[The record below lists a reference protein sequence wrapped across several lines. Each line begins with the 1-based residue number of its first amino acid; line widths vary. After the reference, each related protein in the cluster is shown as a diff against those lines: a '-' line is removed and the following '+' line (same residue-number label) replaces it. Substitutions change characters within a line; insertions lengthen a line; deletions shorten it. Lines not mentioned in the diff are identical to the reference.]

1 MGART
6 LPALPQ
12 YRKDGVTRRLCAA
25 VHLDEQFARWADREL
40 TGDRLTSPGLTL
52 GINFVA
58 LARHARAAVVRRDT
72 LDRQLTWLAAA
83 LGAALLTAGWGLAAG
98 LGSVAVVGIYGPLA
112 VLGASW
118 WLIHRAESQA
128 RDAARAVFLGT
139 GKAEALAPPVRPEA
153 EAWLH
158 ELKRA
163 NALPYADAAAL
174 TTPFV
179 GSGTKIKEVVWQP
192 VDVSRPAEAPGGGT
206 LPLRPFDAVDLHT
219 YVAREM
225 ESIAGL
231 AGLRARNRL
240 YVIGSHAH
248 LLPELVPDRTARP
261 RAQLPKQLVQAG
273 LLTPGAG
280 MRTHLCLERVGEGG
294 RVVVSM
300 YLRAIL
306 HRPHLTWEVAA
317 YVIPPLDGRFDRV
330 DRLPVAPF
338 DRWWSLVG
346 YATSRLWPDLRGAPG
361 RRRARRRRAR
371 QDARALARRRRE
383 ITDQHLLVDHGAD
396 GSVRARLGDWAQAGY
411 AERIDAQ
418 DYLFRLQQGVLVAT
432 ERFLKDHHV
441 DTSSFDRARQVISTQ
456 TYHISGDITGPS
468 NIGTGGQITVN
479 GPPGPQGP
487 GGPAAAQGQGGPT
500 P

>member
-1 MGART
+1 MGGRA

-12 YRKDGVTRRLCAA
+12 YRKDGVTRRLCAS
-25 VHLDEQFARWADREL
+25 VHLDEELARWTDREL

-58 LARHARAAVVRRDT
+58 LARHARAAVLRRDA

-83 LGAALLTAGWGLAAG
+83 LAGAVLVGLWGLTGGHGTVAA
-98 LGSVAVVGIYGPLA
+98 VGIYGPLA

-128 RDAARAVFLGT
+128 RDAARAVFVGT
-139 GKAEALAPPVRPEA
+139 ERAEKLAPPVEPEA

-206 LPLRPFDAVDLHT
+206 LPLLPFDAVDLHT
-219 YVAREM
+219 YVARQM

-231 AGLRARNRL
+231 EGLRARNRL
-240 YVIGSHAH
+240 YVLGSHAH

-261 RAQLPKQLVQAG
+261 RAQVPKQLVQAG
-273 LLTPGAG
+273 LHTPGAG

-294 RVVVSM
+294 RIVVCM

-306 HRPHLTWEVAA
+306 HRPNLTWEVAA
-317 YVIPPLDGRFDRV
+317 YVIPPLGARFDRV

-338 DRWWSLVG
+338 DRWWSLVAYTG
-346 YATSRLWPDLRGAPG
+346 SHLFSDLRRAPG
-361 RRRARRRRAR
+361 RRHARRRRAR
-371 QDARALARRRRE
+371 QEARALARRRRE

-396 GSVRARLGDWAQAGY
+396 DSVRARLSDWAEAGY

-432 ERFLKDHHV
+432 ERFLKDHNV
-441 DTSSFDRARQVISTQ
+441 DTSSFDRAQQVISTQ
-456 TYHISGDITGPS
+456 TYNISGDITGPS
-468 NIGTGGQITVN
+468 NIGTGGRITVN
-479 GPPGPQGP
+479 GGP
-487 GGPAAAQGQGGPT
+487 QGQGGPAAPGQQGGPT